1 MRTPTIYHQFLIS
14 IFLLFVTTLQLN
26 LILAQ
31 KSKSG
36 PLNVDIQ
43 NFQTRDLSSAEL
55 LVSVDYYYENFDTSG
70 LAILVTAEGNDILVD
85 EVPLRH
91 GNNSATFRLK
101 MSPSGNSY
109 TSSLIR
115 VCIANADTAILC
127 KDFPLTKNWKQ
138 VDNGQPKNGMESPTI
153 RKDDSIAVRSTVPI
167 SSSVITGEITGQIT
181 YNVITELGG
190 TPQPMTLRYV
200 IIEPV
205 NQEGNAIPV
214 KVIRRK
220 YKFTTTAGRTYKVYP
235 ANFPSNPRFKIV
247 TTREH
252 ITDIVNFKIIG
263 HPIID

>member
-1 MRTPTIYHQFLIS
+1 MKAPTIYHQFLIS
-14 IFLLFVTTLQLN
+14 IFLLFVITIQWN

-31 KSKSG
+31 KGKSG
-36 PLNVDIQ
+36 SPKVDIR

-55 LVSVDYYYENFDTSG
+55 LVSVDYYYENFDTSD
-70 LAILVTAEGNDILVD
+70 LAILATTEGNDVLDD

-91 GNNSATFRLK
+91 GNNSVILRLQ

-109 TSSLIR
+109 TSSSIR

-127 KDFPLTKNWKQ
+127 KDFSFTKNWKQ
-138 VDNGQPKNGMESPTI
+138 IDNGQANNGMESPTI
-153 RKDDSIAVRSTVPI
+153 RKDSTAAAPTVPI

-181 YNVITELGG
+181 YEVVTEPGG
-190 TPQPMTLRYV
+190 TPQLMTLKYV

-205 NQEGNAIPV
+205 NQGGHAIPV
-214 KVIRRK
+214 KVIHRK
-220 YKFTTTAGRTYKVYP
+220 YRFTTTAGITYKVYP
-235 ANFPSNPRFKIV
+235 ANFPSDPRFKIV

-252 ITDIVNFKIIG
+252 ITDIVNFKIVG